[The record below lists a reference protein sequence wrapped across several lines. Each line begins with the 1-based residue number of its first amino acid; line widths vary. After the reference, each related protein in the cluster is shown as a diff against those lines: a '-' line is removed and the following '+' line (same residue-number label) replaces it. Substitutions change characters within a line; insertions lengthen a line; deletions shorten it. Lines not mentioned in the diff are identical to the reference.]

1 MLLPLLL
8 LALPAWALQQGPNFP
23 SLCLVHLNPF
33 GSVEFVDPGNARNS
47 DDAYARAAFTEPV
60 SGLNTHY
67 LRCEGLG
74 FSLPDDAIVE
84 GILVEWEVS
93 QPNTNAVVRDF
104 RATFLL
110 GSNFVPS
117 VQPKTDSTPW
127 PHEDQWRAYGGPT
140 DT

>member
-1 MLLPLLL
+1 MAIKRNLELALRWMLLPLLL

-23 SLCLVHLNPF
+23 S
-33 GSVEFVDPGNARNS
+33 
-47 DDAYARAAFTEPV
+47 FTEPV